1 MKLKRKGVLGKNAT
15 LASLFVGVAIL
26 SQLLPGG
33 GAASGQTVA
42 SAQAQA
48 AAIAARLNALG
59 AQASRMIQNYDQAE
73 ASLSQVNQKIKDT
86 QNQMSGTQSQIASI
100 RVALSQEAIDSYMTG
115 GNLSTL
121 YALFNENP
129 TQAAVR
135 QEFLNTVT
143 NSQADLVASY
153 QAAVQSLHMQQASLK
168 TLQDQAISVL
178 SQATAAKNAVLA
190 AEVQQKAQLASE
202 NSLVASLVAQ
212 QQAAQAAAAQ
222 AAAAQ
227 AAAAQAAILAQQ
239 AAARAHIIAASAP
252 SVTPVKPFV
261 GGTYGNPLRSI
272 AGLSPERIDQG
283 VDYHGYGPIYA
294 LGNGVVLSVYNSGW
308 PGGTF
313 ISYRLTQG
321 PAAGLVVYAAE
332 DIRPQ
337 IGLGQ
342 SVTPNTV
349 IGTMYEGFAG
359 IETGWA
365 SPSLTGETMAR
376 TSGQFGGSNSTA
388 YGFNFSQ
395 LLRSLGAPGGV
406 LQNNPPTG
414 SLLSG
419 WPVW

>member
-1 MKLKRKGVLGKNAT
+1 MKLKRKGLLGKNAT
-15 LASLFVGVAIL
+15 LASLFVGVAVL
-26 SQLLPGG
+26 SQVLPGG

-100 RVALSQEAIDSYMTG
+100 KIALSQEAIDSYMTG

-153 QAAVQSLHMQQASLK
+153 QAAVQSLHAQQASLK

-190 AEVQQKAQLASE
+190 AEAQQKAQLASE

-212 QQAAQAAAAQ
+212 QQAAQAAA
-222 AAAAQ
+222 
-227 AAAAQAAILAQQ
+227 QAAILAQQ
-239 AAARAHIIAASAP
+239 AAARARIIAASAP
-252 SVTPVKPFV
+252 SVAPVTPFV

-294 LGNGVVLSVYNSGW
+294 LGNGVILSVYNSGW

-337 IGLGQ
+337 VGLGQ

-376 TSGQFGGSNSTA
+376 SSGQFGGSNSTA

-406 LQNNPPTG
+406 LQNDPPTG

>member
-1 MKLKRKGVLGKNAT
+1 MKLKRKGLLGKNAT
-15 LASLFVGVAIL
+15 LASLFVGVAVL
-26 SQLLPGG
+26 SQVLPGG

-100 RVALSQEAIDSYMTG
+100 KIALSQEAIDSYMTG

-153 QAAVQSLHMQQASLK
+153 QAAVQSLHAQQASLK

-190 AEVQQKAQLASE
+190 AEAQQKAQLASE

-212 QQAAQAAAAQ
+212 QQAAQAAA
-222 AAAAQ
+222 
-227 AAAAQAAILAQQ
+227 QAAILAQQ
-239 AAARAHIIAASAP
+239 AAARARIIAASAP
-252 SVTPVKPFV
+252 SVAPVTPFV

-294 LGNGVVLSVYNSGW
+294 LGNGVILSVYNSGW

-337 IGLGQ
+337 VGLGQ

-376 TSGQFGGSNSTA
+376 SSGQFGGSNSTA

>member
-1 MKLKRKGVLGKNAT
+1 MKLKRKGLLGKNAA
-15 LASLFVGVAIL
+15 LASLFVGVAVL
-26 SQLLPGG
+26 SQVLPGG

-100 RVALSQEAIDSYMTG
+100 KIALSQEAIDSYMTG

-153 QAAVQSLHMQQASLK
+153 QAAVQSLHAQQASLK

-190 AEVQQKAQLASE
+190 AEAQQKAQLASE

-212 QQAAQAAAAQ
+212 QQAAQAAA
-222 AAAAQ
+222 
-227 AAAAQAAILAQQ
+227 QAAILAQQ
-239 AAARAHIIAASAP
+239 AAARARIIAASAP
-252 SVTPVKPFV
+252 SVAPVTPFV

-294 LGNGVVLSVYNSGW
+294 LGNGVILSVYNSGW

-337 IGLGQ
+337 VGLGQ

-376 TSGQFGGSNSTA
+376 SSGQFGGSNSTA

>member
-1 MKLKRKGVLGKNAT
+1 MKLKRKGVLGKRAT
-15 LASLFVGVAIL
+15 LASLFVGVAAL
-26 SQLLPGG
+26 SQLVPSG
-33 GAASGQTVA
+33 GAASGQTIA
-42 SAQAQA
+42 SAKAQA

-59 AQASRMIQNYDQAE
+59 EQASRMIQNYNQAE

-86 QNQMSGTQSQIASI
+86 QNQVSGTQSQIASI
-100 RVALSQEAIDSYMTG
+100 KVALGQEAIDSYMTG

-143 NSQADLVASY
+143 NSQADVVASY

-168 TLQDQAISVL
+168 TLQEQAVSVL
-178 SQATAAKNAVLA
+178 SQATTAKNAVLSA
-190 AEVQQKAQLASE
+190 VAQQKAQLDSE

-212 QQAAQAAAAQ
+212 QQAAQAAAA
-222 AAAAQ
+222 AQ
-227 AAAAQAAILAQQ
+227 AALLAQQ
-239 AAARAHIIAASAP
+239 AAARARIIAARAP
-252 SVTPVKPFV
+252 SVAPVQPFV

-313 ISYRLTQG
+313 IAYRLTQG
-321 PAAGLVVYAAE
+321 PAAGRVVYAAE

-337 IGLGQ
+337 VGLGQ

-365 SPSLTGETMAR
+365 NPTLTGETMAR
-376 TSGQFGGSNSTA
+376 SSGQFGGSNSTA

-414 SLLSG
+414 SLLPG

>member
-1 MKLKRKGVLGKNAT
+1 MKLKRKGLLGKNAA
-15 LASLFVGVAIL
+15 LASLFVGVAVL
-26 SQLLPGG
+26 SQVLPGG

-100 RVALSQEAIDSYMTG
+100 KIALSQEAIDSYMTG

-153 QAAVQSLHMQQASLK
+153 QAAVQSLHAQQASLK

-190 AEVQQKAQLASE
+190 AEAQQKAQLASE

-212 QQAAQAAAAQ
+212 QQAAQAAA
-222 AAAAQ
+222 
-227 AAAAQAAILAQQ
+227 QAAILAQQ
-239 AAARAHIIAASAP
+239 AAARARIIAASAP
-252 SVTPVKPFV
+252 SVAPVTPFV

-294 LGNGVVLSVYNSGW
+294 LGNGVILSVYNSGW

-313 ISYRLTQG
+313 IH
-321 PAAGLVVYAAE
+321 
-332 DIRPQ
+332 RPDH
-337 IGLGQ
+337 
-342 SVTPNTV
+342 SVWRHALAQTNLWPYV
-349 IGTMYEGFAG
+349 LCRIDDK
-359 IETGWA
+359 
-365 SPSLTGETMAR
+365 PSGR
-376 TSGQFGGSNSTA
+376 P
-388 YGFNFSQ
+388 
-395 LLRSLGAPGGV
+395 LRKAV
-406 LQNNPPTG
+406 
-414 SLLSG
+414 
-419 WPVW
+419 